1 LDFCTG
7 ISRLEGIMEEPR
19 TNLSRSGWLAW
30 LIPALAIAAAA
41 GVYGAYRLWFAAPK
55 TPAPELAAAP
65 APAAQPPTAP
75 PAADETPVDAAGAKP
90 LLERISS
97 NPLFRA
103 WVAEANPVRRIVVIL
118 ANAAEGTI
126 ARKLL
131 SPFAPSSPFSV
142 ERHGDKTVIAA
153 ESYSRYDATADA
165 IDSVDAR
172 SLASTYRR
180 LHGALE
186 EAFRE
191 LGYPTGSLDRLT
203 VRALRRIESAPVVD
217 GDVVLVNE
225 GGVWV
230 FADARQERLGDL
242 EKQLLR
248 MGPRNERRLQGKARE
263 IREALQLPAV
273 ATGR

>member
-1 LDFCTG
+1 
-7 ISRLEGIMEEPR
+7 MEEPR
-19 TNLSRSGWLAW
+19 TNLRRSGWLAW
-30 LIPALAIAAAA
+30 LIPAVAVAAA
-41 GVYGAYRLWFAAPK
+41 GAYGAYRLWFAGGEAPVGGQQV
-55 TPAPELAAAP
+55 AAAP
-65 APAAQPPTAP
+65 SPDANAQAPSPAP
-75 PAADETPVDAAGAKP
+75 DETPVDATGAKP
-90 LLERISS
+90 VLEKISS
-97 NPLFRA
+97 SSLFRA
-103 WVAEANPVRRIVVIL
+103 WLGEANPVRRIVVIL

-131 SPFAPSSPFSV
+131 SPFAPSSPFAV
-142 ERHGDKTVIAA
+142 EQRGDRTVIAA

-172 SLASTYRR
+172 ALASAYRR

-186 EAFRE
+186 AAFRE
-191 LGYPTGSLDRLT
+191 LGYPSGSLDRLT
-203 VRALRRIESAPVVD
+203 VRALKRIESAPVSD
-217 GDVVLVNE
+217 GDVALANE

-248 MGPRNERRLQGKARE
+248 MGPRNGRRLQAKARE

-273 ATGR
+273 AAGGR

>member
-1 LDFCTG
+1 
-7 ISRLEGIMEEPR
+7 MEEPR
-19 TNLSRSGWLAW
+19 TNLRRSGWLVW
-30 LIPALAIAAAA
+30 FIPALVIVAA
-41 GVYGAYRLWFAAPK
+41 GGYGAYRLWFAPRQSAAPQLATAP
-55 TPAPELAAAP
+55 TPAAEPSP
-65 APAAQPPTAP
+65 TAPAAPG
-75 PAADETPVDAAGAKP
+75 ADETPVDAAGAKP

-172 SLASTYRR
+172 ALASAYRR

-186 EAFRE
+186 AAFRE
-191 LGYPTGSLDRLT
+191 LGYPAGSLDRLT

-217 GDVVLVNE
+217 GDVALVNE

-248 MGPRNERRLQGKARE
+248 LGPRNERRLQAKARE
-263 IREALQLPAV
+263 IRDALQLPAV